1 MSTYI
6 ELANRFPDYSM
17 LDIVGDENNA
27 TKKMMMDLKVSGLGE
42 DPFAC
47 IGPLCSLTLLITY

>member
-1 MSTYI
+1 MCRPCKAFMSTYI

-27 TKKMMMDLKVSGLGE
+27 TKKMMMDLKV
-42 DPFAC
+42 
-47 IGPLCSLTLLITY
+47 I